1 MSEEIVEIQLDRIV
15 PGDNDREAF
24 PEGDLVE
31 LADSIR
37 QYGLAEPIIV
47 RPYGDGFQIV
57 AGERRWRA
65 HHIYTEKVRSGAWM
79 RSGRVRPDYIRAIVR
94 PLSDEEASGIMLLE
108 NIHRAELN
116 PIEEARAY
124 QKRMQQFG
132 WSEESVAQ
140 AANVPATR
148 VRLRLA
154 LLDIVPEAQ
163 RLVKDGQMGV
173 KYAYVMRDLDS
184 NRQRLALRYLTEVDT
199 PRIQEFRK
207 LCARLLEEQAQE
219 AMFDLAAFMT
229 TVQDVRDAEAA
240 ARPER
245 IIPVAGALPAMRK
258 AASTAQA
265 LERYIR
271 DLLDGGYHA
280 EAAVVGTV
288 YRGLLQHHIVQ
299 FPQGASPLIPGET
312 LADRGGAA

>member
-1 MSEEIVEIQLDRIV
+1 MSEEIVEIKLAAIV

-24 PEGDLVE
+24 PEGELVE

-47 RPYGDGFQIV
+47 RPFGNGFQIV

-65 HHIYTEKVRSGAWM
+65 HHIYTERVRSGAWLL
-79 RSGRVRPDYIRAIVR
+79 SGRVRPGFVRAIVR
-94 PLSDEEASGIMLLE
+94 ALSDEEASGIMLLE

-124 QKRMQQFG
+124 HKRMQQFG
-132 WSEESVAQ
+132 WNEESIAQ

-163 RLVKDGQMGV
+163 QLVKDGQMGV
-173 KYAYVMRDLDS
+173 KYAYVMRDLDP
-184 NRQRLALRYLTEVDT
+184 NRQRIALRYLAEVDT
-199 PRIQEFRK
+199 PRLHEFRK
-207 LCARLLEEQAQE
+207 LCAKLLEEQAQE
-219 AMFDLAAFMT
+219 ALFDMAAFMT
-229 TVQDVRDAEAA
+229 TVQDVREAEAA
-240 ARPER
+240 ARSER

-258 AASTAQA
+258 APTTAQA

-271 DLLDGGYHA
+271 DLLDDGHDEA
-280 EAAVVGTV
+280 AAVVGTV

-312 LADRGGAA
+312 LADRGGAS

>member
-1 MSEEIVEIQLDRIV
+1 MSETIVELALTAIA

-24 PEGDLVE
+24 PESGLVE

-47 RPYGDGFQIV
+47 RPFGDGYQIV

-65 HHIYTEKVRSGAWM
+65 HHIYTRKVQAGEWVLSPL
-79 RSGRVRPDYIRAIVR
+79 VRPGTIRALVR

-124 QKRMQQFG
+124 KKRMDQFG
-132 WSEESVAQ
+132 WDEDSVAH
-140 AANVPATR
+140 AANVPVTR

-154 LLDIVPEAQ
+154 LLDTVPEAQ
-163 RLVKDGQMGV
+163 KLVRDGQMGI
-173 KYAYVMRDLDS
+173 KYAYALRDLDA
-184 NRQRLALRYLTEVDT
+184 NRQRLALRYLAEVDN
-199 PRIQEFRK
+199 PRIKEFRA

-229 TVQDVRDAEAA
+229 DVQDVRDAEAA
-240 ARPER
+240 ARPDR
-245 IIPVAGALPAMRK
+245 IIPVRENLPAMRK
-258 AASTAQA
+258 ARSTAQA

-271 DLLDGGYHA
+271 DLLDGGHA
-280 EAAVVGTV
+280 EAAAVVGTV

-299 FPQGASPLIPGET
+299 FPNGASPLIPGET
-312 LADRGGAA
+312 L